1 MGRDQGIK
9 FQEIEISVF
18 HEIKTIHK
26 IVQEIEIRFL
36 TYPVTLTK
44 EALISFT
51 FL

>member
-9 FQEIEISVF
+9 FQEIEICIF

-44 EALISFT
+44 EEVLLFYK
-51 FL
+51 